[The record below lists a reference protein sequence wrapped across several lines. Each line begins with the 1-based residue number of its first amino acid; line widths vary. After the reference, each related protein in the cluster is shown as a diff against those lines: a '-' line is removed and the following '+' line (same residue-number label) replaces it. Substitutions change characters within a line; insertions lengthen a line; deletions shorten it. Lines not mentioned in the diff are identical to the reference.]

1 MKKYLKFPLLLG
13 LLVIACLAAVAQ
25 QGETLVP
32 DSFYFEGDSTAVDTL
47 QIDSNASLSV
57 KSGDRFS
64 LLDSISNDT
73 LLNRIFKSYIGIQ
86 HTYIERKAVRKNM
99 PTVKE
104 IKERSV
110 LNNQWK
116 FWVVL
121 FILAYIAFVRISNAN
136 NFRVFLLS
144 VFNLKLSRK
153 IWEDQRSF
161 FGFVILQL
169 FAIYLFIAAMFITN
183 YMEMKQLLFLENYFQ
198 QFAAVLAILLILYLS
213 KFLLH
218 AVLGSLL
225 GMQNLAIGSVSNTI
239 SVNNFVA
246 LVIFPFAVLG
256 IYATNNMLAGVL
268 AQTIIAIFMLSIL
281 YRVVRILLLS
291 NSFFSFPTF
300 YLFLYLCALEI
311 APWFIIV
318 KFLNNYHA

>member
-1 MKKYLKFPLLLG
+1 MLSCLLL
-13 LLVIACLAAVAQ
+13 LVHYTALAQ
-25 QGETLVP
+25 QGGASTA
-32 DSFYFEGDSTAVDTL
+32 DSFFFQSDSVLTDSLTLDSVMTARPVN
-47 QIDSNASLSV
+47 SE
-57 KSGDRFS
+57 RFS
-64 LLDSISNDT
+64 LLDSIANDT
-73 LLNRIFKSYIGIQ
+73 VLNLIFKSYAGIQ
-86 HTYIERKAVRKNM
+86 YSYVERKVIRKNM

-104 IKERSV
+104 IKERS
-110 LNNQWK
+110 LKNNQWK

-121 FILAYIAFVRISNAN
+121 FILGYIAFVRISNSN

-183 YMEMKQLLFLENYFQ
+183 YMEMKKLLFFDNYFQ
-198 QFAAVLAILLILYLS
+198 QFAAVLLILLVLYLS
-213 KFLLH
+213 KFVLH
-218 AVLGSLL
+218 AVLGGLL
-225 GMQNLAIGSVSNTI
+225 GMQNLAIGFVSNTI

-246 LVIFPFAVLG
+246 LVIFPFAVLV
-256 IYATNNMLAGVL
+256 IYATNNLIAGVL
-268 AQTIIAIFMLSIL
+268 AQTIIAIFMFSIL
-281 YRVVRILLLS
+281 YRVVRIVLLS